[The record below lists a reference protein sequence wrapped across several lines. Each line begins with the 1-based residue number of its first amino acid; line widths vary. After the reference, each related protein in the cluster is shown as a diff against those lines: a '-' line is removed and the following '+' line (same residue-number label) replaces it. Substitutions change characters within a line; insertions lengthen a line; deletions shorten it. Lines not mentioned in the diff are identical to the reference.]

1 MKQMKNRKVMLG
13 IIVLTAICG
22 CRSVRTHESILKEQ
36 ISGLDKLGNV
46 MVITRE
52 DGSGTRSTFRSLQAL
67 MKKIKK
73 LVHQI

>member
-1 MKQMKNRKVMLG
+1 M
-13 IIVLTAICG
+13 A
-22 CRSVRTHESILKEQ
+22 EQ

-52 DGSGTRSTFRSLQAL
+52 DGSGTRSTFSQLIDFDE
-67 MKKIKK
+67 KIKK

>member
-1 MKQMKNRKVMLG
+1 MIICYWEHEKQLFPRLLV
-13 IIVLTAICG
+13 A
-22 CRSVRTHESILKEQ
+22 EQ

-52 DGSGTRSTFRSLQAL
+52 DGSGTRSTFSQLIDYDE
-67 MKKIKK
+67 KIKK